1 MSNIE
6 ILKLALA
13 KTSQGNWDVRPT
25 RRPDLDD
32 DPMCEYVIVG
42 HQVGMTDRY
51 NAAEVESEEL
61 EAVHSENSANAEFIR
76 LAHNLMPDILAEIDR
91 LQRVEAES
99 DRVKNR
105 SSLLESTLIE
115 TSGTLCE
122 LREQIEQMRG
132 LFDDEDGAIQI
143 ACMRHDIASKLIGQV
158 LIH

>member
-32 DPMCEYVIVG
+32 DPMCEYAIDS
-42 HQVGMTDRY
+42 HQADMTNRY
-51 NAAEVESEEL
+51 FAADVESVEL
-61 EAVHSENSANAEFIR
+61 KNVHKENSANAEFIR
-76 LAHNLMPDILAEIDR
+76 LAHNLMPDILAEIEH
-91 LQRVEAES
+91 LHRVEAGS
-99 DRVKNR
+99 DRVQNR

-132 LFDDEDGAIQI
+132 LFDDEDGAIQA

>member
-13 KTSQGNWDVRPT
+13 KTSQGNWDVSPT

-32 DPMCEYVIVG
+32 DPMCEYLIDS
-42 HQVGMTDRY
+42 HQAGMTDRY
-51 NAAEVESEEL
+51 HEFEAESEEL
-61 EAVHSENSANAEFIR
+61 EAVHNENSANAEFIR

-91 LQRVEAES
+91 LHRVEAES
-99 DRVKNR
+99 DRSKTR
-105 SSLLESTLIE
+105 SNLLESTLIE

-132 LFDDEDGAIQI
+132 LFDDEDGAIQA